1 MNPVVFEY
9 RPDKWS
15 ISSQNLDRKKK
26 IFCSQFTAFHN
37 ILVQKLFCEFLSLEA
52 SSELKTIRS
61 SGEPLNVSIRK
72 KVLMQLSGRF
82 LLTNVSQIGIC
93 GACKILL
100 SNFIN
105 KYLRFRPLIT
115 FRWAVF
121 IWWDYSHYRRHRFD
135 LMNSIVCSAAEFK
148 CGQPLVKVTIIQLW
162 KKVSKWNYGN
172 GRIDLIPIGK
182 IPSYKWVH
190 PIKWVHFN
198 EPPANKF

>member
-1 MNPVVFEY
+1 MKIWIHSFLRAAWISDWIRHKISAGKQRYILLAVHWFSQHFSSIIILRVLKSRSLFRIKNHSVVRRALECS
-9 RPDKWS
+9 DK
-15 ISSQNLDRKKK
+15 
-26 IFCSQFTAFHN
+26 
-37 ILVQKLFCEFLSLEA
+37 E
-52 SSELKTIRS
+52 
-61 SGEPLNVSIRK
+61 

-162 KKVSKWNYGN
+162 KKVSRWKLW
-172 GRIDLIPIGK
+172 
-182 IPSYKWVH
+182 
-190 PIKWVHFN
+190 
-198 EPPANKF
+198 